1 VTLLASNLVTRA
13 SPGRQ
18 SQGVEGPPAERVAQ
32 AAVGCISKAHPFGVS
47 RCTRYRGQPGFGQ
60 EHSRLREAV
69 SVFTHLSEKGRRQDN
84 TQAWEGQEQ
93 SGVRMTLQQLINCS
107 LKGFQLPIQQS
118 QLLNQGECAS
128 SFAGRRT
135 GGSRKQVG
143 SKSFD
148 QTVSGLPTSI
158 TVGHKKA

>member
-1 VTLLASNLVTRA
+1 
-13 SPGRQ
+13 
-18 SQGVEGPPAERVAQ
+18 
-32 AAVGCISKAHPFGVS
+32 
-47 RCTRYRGQPGFGQ
+47 
-60 EHSRLREAV
+60 LREAV

-84 TQAWEGQEQ
+84 AQAWEAQEQ
-93 SGVRMTLQQLINCS
+93 SGVRMTFQQLINCS
-107 LKGFQLPIQQS
+107 LKGFQLSIQQS
-118 QLLNQGECAS
+118 ELLNQGERGS

-158 TVGHKKA
+158 TVGHKKARHPLNPNSSRLFWRRIAPDELQTDVAVK